1 MKNSYN
7 GVGILLN
14 VAGVIAFLLIIIY
27 LLCDMSMTLNNY
39 LKILHYKTVSGTI
52 KKVHFTD
59 GNGAYIK
66 LKGDYTEYEL
76 DDRSAIAISDTGKHA
91 EILYHYFRGVRRIG
105 GRPPGHYYIKQ
116 LSINQKVVWTYT
128 PAYVMDIVFILITL
142 VLIIYFISEICKE
155 IRNQGGDVD
164 KTSSS

>member
-1 MKNSYN
+1 
-7 GVGILLN
+7 
-14 VAGVIAFLLIIIY
+14 
-27 LLCDMSMTLNNY
+27 MSMTLNNY
-39 LKILHYKTVSGTI
+39 LKIRHYKTVSGTI

-105 GRPPGHYYIKQ
+105 RPSGHYYVKQ

-128 PAYVMDIVFILITL
+128 PTYVMDIVFILITL
-142 VLIIYFISEICKE
+142 VLIIYFISEISMPC
-155 IRNQGGDVD
+155 RNQMHCFRVFN
-164 KTSSS
+164 T

>member
-7 GVGILLN
+7 GEGILLN

-39 LKILHYKTVSGTI
+39 LKIRHYKTVSGTI

-105 GRPPGHYYIKQ
+105 RPSGHYYVKQ

-128 PAYVMDIVFILITL
+128 PTYVMDIVFILITL
-142 VLIIYFISEICKE
+142 VLIIYFISEISMPC
-155 IRNQGGDVD
+155 RNQMHCFRVFN
-164 KTSSS
+164 T